1 MSVQELIN
9 RYKKA
14 IEQDKVL
21 EGQYKVIENQ
31 LSKILM
37 ELGMSYEEAL
47 EREQTLKKVLS
58 ENLPK
63 VQAYIQTIETKK
75 KIAEEHFI

>member
-9 RYKKA
+9 KYKKA

-31 LSKILM
+31 LSKILT

-47 EREQTLKKVLS
+47 EREQALKKVLS

-63 VQAYIQTIETKK
+63 IQAYIQTIETKK
-75 KIAEEHFI
+75 KVAEEHFI